1 MTRNT
6 QRSMLILPA
15 NVRKFVEKAYLRGA
29 DAVVL
34 DLEDSV
40 PPSEKAGARATI
52 EEAISLAGRGGADVL
67 VRVNT
72 DPQLLPEDLAAA
84 VQPGLHAVFCPKVEE
99 PAQIRDLETRIAAL
113 EQQRGMAPGS
123 VKIAAHIESPKGV
136 LNVRDIAF
144 AGSRIES
151 MSLGPDDYC
160 LELGVEPSSNATE
173 LFMASSLLAVACKAA
188 GINPMGVLGTVAGFR
203 DSEGFERSAEAA
215 KQIGFTGAY
224 CIHPDQVPILNRVF
238 TPVPEKVAFA
248 RRVVTAFEEGLV
260 QGRASISLDGRMV
273 DTPVYRRAQ
282 ALVEHARVLAEKD
295 AQKAR
300 AMALVQ
306 HGAPH

>member
-1 MTRNT
+1 MTNHT

-15 NVRKFVEKAYLRGA
+15 NVRKFVEKACLRGA

-40 PPSEKAGARATI
+40 PLPEKAAARA
-52 EEAISLAGRGGADVL
+52 AIQDAIPSAGRGGADVL
-67 VRVNT
+67 VRVNN
-72 DPQLLPEDLAAA
+72 DPQLLQQDLAAA
-84 VQPGLHAVFCPKVEE
+84 VQPGLHAVFFPKVEE
-99 PAQIRDLETRIAAL
+99 PAQILDLETRIAAL
-113 EQQRGMAPGS
+113 EQQRGLAPGS

-136 LNVRDIAF
+136 LNVRGLAF
-144 AGSRIES
+144 SSSRVES

-160 LELGVEPSSNATE
+160 LELGVDPSPNATE
-173 LFMASSLLAVACKAA
+173 LFMACSMLAVACKAA

-203 DSEGFERSAEAA
+203 DSEGFERTAEAA
-215 KQIGFTGAY
+215 RQIGFTGAY

-238 TPVPEKVAFA
+238 TPLPEKVDFA
-248 RRVVTAFEEGLV
+248 RRVVTAFEEGLA

-273 DTPVYRRAQ
+273 DTPVYKRGKALLERARI
-282 ALVEHARVLAEKD
+282 VAEKD

-300 AMALVQ
+300 AMALLQ
-306 HGAPH
+306 